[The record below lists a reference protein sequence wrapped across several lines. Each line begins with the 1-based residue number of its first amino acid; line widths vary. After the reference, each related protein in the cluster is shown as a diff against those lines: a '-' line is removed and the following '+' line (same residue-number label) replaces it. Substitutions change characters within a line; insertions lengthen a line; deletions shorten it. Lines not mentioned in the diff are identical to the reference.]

1 MLRLPTPSL
10 LALHGLCGLIAG
22 LASATAVQAA
32 TPDLLYTVRS
42 GDSAWSLTQR
52 HLNDPARWLDL
63 RRLNRLQ
70 GDRLRPGQVLRIPV
84 PWLRLHSR
92 QVRLLALSGQVRTG
106 PAGSPGQWT
115 AAREGMTLGPE
126 QVLSTGADGSATLQV
141 DDGSMLLLR
150 PDSELLLR
158 PVDAERARQA
168 LSRSLDS
175 PASGPAAP
183 PATPQIGL
191 RLELLRG
198 GLESRVAPQRDGTRL
213 EVITPS
219 AATVVRGTEFRI
231 RATDQGSLAEVVQGE
246 IGFGN
251 AAGEIALGRA
261 TGSVA
266 AAAGGAPLPA
276 QPLLPAPDL
285 AALPSRLSVTRL
297 RQIDWPRPSG
307 AGPLQLQWL
316 DRSADAASPEPA
328 APLPRLVAEHRLMPD
343 ASGRLPQ
350 LQPPPPGA
358 YRLRVRGVDRH
369 GLEGLS
375 AEREVEIIAVEPPR
389 PLLPPDEGWMPSGLP
404 LLQWSAS
411 AGADRYRLRIEAQ
424 DDRPAI
430 EVEVDRPQWQAPRLP
445 PGRHLWRIAALEC
458 ASRAGPCWPAGD
470 FGPARALNVPWPAP
484 ELLEP
489 QLDGHGRL
497 LLQWRGIEPEA
508 LVQLQIATDE
518 DFREVLL
525 DEPRHGDQV
534 RLPLPPPDL
543 AGPLHVRVRPLPAG
557 GGLGPWSGTRLV
569 HGPMLRA
576 GRD

>member
-10 LALHGLCGLIAG
+10 LALHGLCGLVAG
-22 LASATAVQAA
+22 LASPPAVQAA
-32 TPDLLYTVRS
+32 TPDLLYTVRP

-84 PWLRLHSR
+84 PWLRLQTR

-106 PAGSPGQWT
+106 PAGAPERWT
-115 AAREGMTLGPE
+115 PAREGMVLGPE
-126 QVLSTGADGSATLQV
+126 QTLSTGADGSATLQV
-141 DDGSMLLLR
+141 DDGSVLLLR
-150 PDSELLLR
+150 PDSTLQVR
-158 PVDAERARQA
+158 AVDAERARQA

-198 GLESRVAPQRDGTRL
+198 GLESRVTPQRDGTRL

-231 RATDQGSLAEVVQGE
+231 RATDPGSLAEVVEGE

-251 AAGEIALGRA
+251 AAGETALGRA
-261 TGSVA
+261 TGSLA
-266 AAAGGAPLPA
+266 PATGGAPLPA

-285 AALPSRLSVTRL
+285 ATLPSRLSVTRL
-297 RQIDWPRPSG
+297 RQIDWPRPPG
-307 AGPLQLQWL
+307 AGSLQLQWL
-316 DRSADAASPEPA
+316 SG
-328 APLPRLVAEHRLMPD
+328 PRLLAEHRLMPD
-343 ASGRLPQ
+343 EGGRLPQ
-350 LQPPPPGA
+350 LQPPPPGT
-358 YRLRVRGVDRH
+358 YQLRVRGVDRL

-404 LLQWSAS
+404 LLQWSAP
-411 AGADRYRLRIEAQ
+411 AGADRYRLRIETQ
-424 DDRPAI
+424 DGRPAL
-430 EVEVDRPQWQAPRLP
+430 EVEIDRPQWQAPRLP

-458 ASRAGPCWPAGD
+458 ATRAGPCWPAGD
-470 FGPARALNVPWPAP
+470 FGPARALNVPWSAP

-489 QLDGHGRL
+489 QLDEHGRL

-534 RLPLPPPDL
+534 RLPRPPGDL

-557 GGLGPWSGTRLV
+557 GGLGPWSGTRTV
-569 HGPMLRA
+569 NTTMRQASRH
-576 GRD
+576 

>member
-32 TPDLLYTVRS
+32 TPDLLYTVRP

-70 GDRLRPGQVLRIPV
+70 GDRLHPGQVLRIPV
-84 PWLRLHSR
+84 PWLRLQSR

-115 AAREGMTLGPE
+115 AAREGMALGPE

-141 DDGSMLLLR
+141 DDGSVLLLR

-358 YRLRVRGVDRH
+358 YRLRVRGVDRL

-375 AEREVEIIAVEPPR
+375 AEREVEIDHHGIQREV
-389 PLLPPDEGWMPSGLP
+389 
-404 LLQWSAS
+404 
-411 AGADRYRLRIEAQ
+411 AG
-424 DDRPAI
+424 DRPGYIVRAS
-430 EVEVDRPQWQAPRLP
+430 
-445 PGRHLWRIAALEC
+445 GRAAAALG
-458 ASRAGPCWPAGD
+458 AA
-470 FGPARALNVPWPAP
+470 
-484 ELLEP
+484 
-489 QLDGHGRL
+489 
-497 LLQWRGIEPEA
+497 
-508 LVQLQIATDE
+508 
-518 DFREVLL
+518 
-525 DEPRHGDQV
+525 
-534 RLPLPPPDL
+534 
-543 AGPLHVRVRPLPAG
+543 
-557 GGLGPWSGTRLV
+557 
-569 HGPMLRA
+569 A
-576 GRD
+576 GRDPAHSEPAGICRECQEVSGPIGE